1 MALPL
6 LLAGPI
12 VRRATTEEVWFWFA
26 CSEEVISC
34 MPKVTAYDAQGQ
46 RDGRL
51 NRGDGLYPLEQAEL
65 RVARLGRSL
74 WVVMVSARPS
84 VPFPTD
90 RFFGYD
96 LAITHRA
103 GTSSLTTT
111 VSSLELGIA
120 YKPFGLPTFRLARD
134 HRRLAHGSCR
144 RPGAT
149 GEDAFLVFD
158 EWLASRAADIA
169 ARPSALILTGDQI
182 YADDVAF
189 PLFKAVQRLAA
200 DVCGYVERV
209 PRDNKTPIPVDQYAL
224 WKPPPLPPMF
234 EGYRFKPPDMTRKGL
249 TTGGF
254 SPIGFT
260 TEDGEAHLLSF
271 GEYAAMYLVVWNP
284 QLCRPPYEVY
294 DKSVPNL
301 RGFADAVTAARR
313 VLANTATYM
322 VFDDHEITDDWNL
335 DAEWERTTKNATA
348 RRILANGLAAYWAFQ
363 GWGNDPSRFGADFT
377 GAITRH
383 LESAA
388 DGLSPRGLLAPI
400 APTAQAFEDALFRR
414 HWSFVAPTNPP
425 ALCIDTRTLRETR
438 KGQTA
443 ILSGPRVW
451 PFLSELRIR
460 HQLTRGAPLLIV
472 LPTPLLQHRSSLWAQ
487 DHEYDWPEDRCEGDF
502 EWYGNN
508 PAQRAELI
516 SFLRRDL
523 DPPALVVFSG
533 DVHHGSV
540 IDGLYA
546 QGASRNDI
554 YAGKGTWAMRVVQV
568 TSSPIKNIKSDVY
581 LEKKWYAGGT
591 DIGNLGESI
600 LPQFENQYATQ
611 PDGTT
616 IAMRAD
622 AVTLSGAL
630 GRSTF
635 VPENHLCV
643 VDLPAAAGNDVRVT
657 FVGRKDSTL
666 ATAQT
671 SVSTRNDPSK
681 FRPPW
686 WWPAPDPGP
695 AWFRE
700 LAPDEGVAAMA

>member
-12 VRRATTEEVWFWFA
+12 VRRATAGEVWFWFA
-26 CSEEVISC
+26 CSQEVVSC
-34 MPKVTAYDAQGQ
+34 TPKVTVYDPQGK

-51 NRGDGLYPLEQAEL
+51 NRGDGFYPLEQAEL
-65 RVARLGRSL
+65 RVVRLGRSL
-74 WVVMVSARPS
+74 WVAMVSARAS
-84 VPFPTD
+84 VPFPPD
-90 RFFGYD
+90 RVLGYD
-96 LAITHRA
+96 LAITCRTD
-103 GTSSLTTT
+103 TSSVTST
-111 VSSLELGIA
+111 VSSMGLGIT
-120 YKPFGLPTFRLARD
+120 YRPFDLPTFLLARD
-134 HRRLAHGSCR
+134 HRRLVHGSCR

-149 GEDAFLVFD
+149 GQDAFLVFD
-158 EWLASRAADIA
+158 QWLGTRAADVT
-169 ARPSALILTGDQI
+169 ARPSAFILTGDQI

-200 DVCGYVERV
+200 DVIGYVERL
-209 PRDNKTPIPVDQYAL
+209 PRDGKAPISVDQYAL
-224 WKPPPLPPMF
+224 YKQQPLPPMF
-234 EGYRFKPPDMTRKGL
+234 ERVRLKPPDMTRKAL
-249 TTGGF
+249 TTRTF

-271 GEYAAMYLVVWNP
+271 AEYAAMYLVVWNP
-284 QLCRPPYEVY
+284 ELCRPPYGVDDGSEA
-294 DKSVPNL
+294 NL
-301 RGFADAVTAARR
+301 RGFPAAAAAARR
-313 VLANTATYM
+313 VLANSATYM

-335 DAEWERTTKNATA
+335 DAEWERATRNATA

-388 DGLSPRGLLAPI
+388 DGISPRGLLAPI
-400 APTAQAFEDALFRR
+400 APTAKAYEDALFKR

-425 ALCIDTRTLRETR
+425 ALCVDTRTLRETPD
-438 KGQTA
+438 GQKP
-443 ILSGPRVW
+443 ILSGRLVW
-451 PFLSELRIR
+451 PFLTELRIR
-460 HQLTRGAPLLIV
+460 HQLKRGAPLLII

-487 DHEYDWPEDRCEGDF
+487 EHEYDWPEDRYEGDF

-523 DPPALVVFSG
+523 DPPALIVFSG

-540 IDGLYA
+540 IDGLYV
-546 QGASRNDI
+546 QGASRDAI
-554 YAGKGTWAMRVVQV
+554 YAGRGTWAMRVVQV
-568 TSSPIKNIKSDVY
+568 TSSPIKNVKADVY
-581 LEKKWYAGGT
+581 LKRQWFGT
-591 DIGNLGESI
+591 DLGNAGESLI
-600 LPQFENQYATQ
+600 PQVENQYATQ

-643 VDLPAAAGNDVRVT
+643 VDLPAVAGGDVRVV
-657 FVGRKDSTL
+657 FIGVKDAVL

-671 SVSTRNDPSK
+671 TVSTHNDPSK
-681 FRPPW
+681 FKPPW
-686 WWPAPDPGP
+686 GWPAVPPGP
-695 AWFRE
+695 AGLRE
-700 LAPDEGVAAMA
+700 LAPDEGTAATA